1 MHQIC
6 LILKQFIIVHK
17 TQSNLQQHKVTGKTK
32 IIVED
37 QQGWDV
43 YAKILCWLKE
53 DENRKVDK
61 QAGYESLVFPTRG
74 VPASS
79 GGNEGLASPIFSFGV
94 WSWLRHSV
102 CAAICFQQV
111 EKFNTCTHKSLYKL
125 EIWLCLSFCL
135 LACLFSYHLSFFVLF
150 CLDAIFCLFCLC
162 SLSPLPYFLFSSTLF
177 SLQVLVC
184 LRDCTPCLASFQA
197 SGCFNA
203 PISLLSWLIQSEK
216 RRGGEGAD
224 SSGQKFLT
232 RFYWETEW

>member
-17 TQSNLQQHKVTGKTK
+17 TQSNLQQHEVTGKTK

-102 CAAICFQQV
+102 CAAICLQQV

-150 CLDAIFCLFCLC
+150 CFGCNFLSFLSLFIISA
-162 SLSPLPYFLFSSTLF
+162 SLFPFLFNSFLSSSPCVPQRLYSLPCFISGFRLF
-177 SLQVLVC
+177 
-184 LRDCTPCLASFQA
+184 
-197 SGCFNA
+197 
-203 PISLLSWLIQSEK
+203 
-216 RRGGEGAD
+216 
-224 SSGQKFLT
+224 
-232 RFYWETEW
+232 